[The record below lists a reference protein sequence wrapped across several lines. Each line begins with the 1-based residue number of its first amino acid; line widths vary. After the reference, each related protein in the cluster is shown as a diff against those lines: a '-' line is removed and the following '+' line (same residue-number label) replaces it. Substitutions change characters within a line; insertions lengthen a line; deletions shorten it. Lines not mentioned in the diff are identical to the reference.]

1 MDHAAIHAVVGVLA
15 SCETIPEAFD
25 ALLPVLG
32 MHIGWDI
39 GATWRVDED
48 AQVLR
53 AVGFWT
59 APGEGA
65 PEFEA
70 ATRAARFSAG
80 VGLPGRVWTTAGA
93 HAIADVVRDRN
104 FPRARAAK
112 RDRLCR
118 GYALPLRSGAE
129 VVGVVEFFAREGR
142 PIAERAMD
150 RIADGIGLFLPR
162 RAF

>member
-15 SCETIPEAFD
+15 SCETIPEALD

-32 MHIGWDI
+32 THIGWEF
-39 GATWRVDED
+39 GATWRVDEG

-53 AVGFWT
+53 SVGFWS
-59 APGEGA
+59 APGARA

-70 ATRAARFSAG
+70 ATRTTHFSAG
-80 VGLPGRVWTTAGA
+80 IGLPGRVWTTAGA
-93 HAIADVVRDRN
+93 HVIADVVRDRN

-112 RDRLCR
+112 RDRLRR
-118 GYALPLRSGAE
+118 GYALPLRSGGQ
-129 VVGVVEFFAREGR
+129 VTGIVEFFAREGR

-150 RIADGIGLFLPR
+150 RIADGIGVFLPL